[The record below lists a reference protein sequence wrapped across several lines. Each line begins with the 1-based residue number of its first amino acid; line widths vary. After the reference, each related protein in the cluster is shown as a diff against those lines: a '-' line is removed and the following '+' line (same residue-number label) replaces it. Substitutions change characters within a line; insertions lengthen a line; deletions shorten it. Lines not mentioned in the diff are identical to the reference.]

1 MAENRVGRRVNKV
14 CGNPSPCRAGGG
26 RDPGQSPQR
35 RQARVTVTYNRDEL
49 QRRLE
54 VERWIDRGLDRLYR
68 GEEDMPEEVNIDEL
82 LDLKTDE
89 ERTHRL
95 QVTVPPMCYTQPG
108 RRTGALGGDCRVS
121 CEGGWLSLRGGAQRE
136 EAQGEPGLMAEV
148 STLAWE
154 GLGAPGGEE

>member
-1 MAENRVGRRVNKV
+1 MAENRVGRQVNKV

-35 RQARVTVTYNRDEL
+35 RRALVTVTYNRDEL

-54 VERWIDRGLDRLYR
+54 VDRPRDGRKQKKGISYTTTMIQ
-68 GEEDMPEEVNIDEL
+68 EEDMPEEVNIDEL

-95 QVTVPPMCYTQPG
+95 QITLRG
-108 RRTGALGGDCRVS
+108 RRPRESQASWRRLAL
-121 CEGGWLSLRGGAQRE
+121 L
-136 EAQGEPGLMAEV
+136 PGKASVPRAARSDPELDKQQEMDEF
-148 STLAWE
+148 
-154 GLGAPGGEE
+154 

>member
-95 QVTVPPMCYTQPG
+95 LIPP
-108 RRTGALGGDCRVS
+108 
-121 CEGGWLSLRGGAQRE
+121 
-136 EAQGEPGLMAEV
+136 PGLSVESACSPRV
-148 STLAWE
+148 CVGSFRYSGFLPQSTDVQSV
-154 GLGAPGGEE
+154 GLG